1 MEQHPSVIAE
11 CTYCEQEG
19 IEKCPMCEY
28 PFCVDCLQEHLAS
41 LYAGITVIKGQ
52 DLCPRQELKGLID
65 KFEKMQIVEPIDI
78 ECEDG
83 FELGD
88 LIQ

>member
-52 DLCPRQELKGLID
+52 DLCPVPGARVGV
-65 KFEKMQIVEPIDI
+65 VEPIDI